1 MEAREAETQSSIFSH
16 AIASKE
22 LPKHFRDNRHVWV
35 FIELER
41 GRVHPVSIEL
51 LGEGRKLADKLGV
64 QLAGVVIG
72 GCETRSAI
80 AEALAYGA
88 DFAYLVESPLLS
100 DYRNEPFTKALSDLV
115 ILHKPEIL
123 LLGAT
128 SLGRDLAGSVA
139 TTLETG
145 LTADCT
151 ELDVDADGSLAATRP
166 TFGGSLLCTIYTL
179 SCRPQMATV
188 RPGVM
193 APPRRMS
200 NAIGSVIRHDLMM
213 IEDEIVTKVLDF
225 RPDGQSETINL
236 AYADIVVA
244 GGLGIGTAENLEHVM
259 VLARTIGGEFG
270 CSRPLVQKGW
280 MGFDR
285 QIGQT
290 GQTIRPKLY
299 LAAGI
304 SGAVQHRVGV
314 EGADLIVAINTDS
327 NAPIFDFAHVAV
339 VADAVDLL
347 PALTTAFTRR
357 LVPHT
362 QTIQVERCHR

>member
-1 MEAREAETQSSIFSH
+1 MEAHQAESQSPIVSR
-16 AIASKE
+16 ASAKKE
-22 LPKHFRDNRHVWV
+22 LPRHFRDNRHVWV

-41 GRVHPVSIEL
+41 GQVHPVSIEL

-72 GCETRSAI
+72 TAEDLGVRSAI
-80 AEALAYGA
+80 AEAFAYGA
-88 DFAYLVESPLLS
+88 DLAYLVESPLLS

-179 SCRPQMATV
+179 NSRPQMATV
-188 RPGVM
+188 RPRVM
-193 APPRRMS
+193 ATPKRVTH
-200 NAIGSVIRHDLMM
+200 AIGPIIRHDLMM
-213 IEDEIVTKVLDF
+213 IEEEIVTKVLAF
-225 RPDGQSETINL
+225 LPDERSEKINL

-244 GGLGIGTAENLEHVM
+244 GGLGIGTAENLERVM

-280 MGFDR
+280 MEVDR

-339 VADAVDLL
+339 VADAIGLL
-347 PALTTAFTRR
+347 PALTAAFIRR
-357 LVPHT
+357 LPLHD
-362 QTIQVERCHR
+362 QSMQVN